1 MINSKLLESRIK
13 DSGIKKKV
21 LADKMGINQKTLY
34 SKIVGATEFKVSEI
48 EVICRLLALS
58 NNDRDKIFFSTKSWI
73 ASNI

>member
-21 LADKMGINQKTLY
+21 LADKMGIKQKTLY
-34 SKIVGATEFKVSEI
+34 NKIVGTTEFKVSEI

-58 NNDRDKIFFSTKSWI
+58 NNDRDKIFFSTKS
-73 ASNI
+73 